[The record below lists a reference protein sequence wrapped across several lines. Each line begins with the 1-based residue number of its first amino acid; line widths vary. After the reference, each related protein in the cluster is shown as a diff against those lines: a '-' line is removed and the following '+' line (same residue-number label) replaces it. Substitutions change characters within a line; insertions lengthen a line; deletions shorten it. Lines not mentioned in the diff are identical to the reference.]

1 MTDGVSGVESR
12 VPAED
17 VSPSGNNTIDGLVY
31 GRRWVSD
38 TNSDTTTLSF
48 SFPNANSLYS
58 TDPDLGYGTSGNEP
72 HTGLAGLSASAQNLF
87 LAGLENLSSFT
98 KLAFTQVEDS
108 GSSAGTIRV
117 AFTGIEDEDSVAW
130 AYLPGNYQAAGDI
143 WVLSKNHSED
153 DIDFGQTLIHELGH
167 ALGLK
172 HPFEEENGFPALA
185 SEFDGVDY
193 TVMSYNISARFPTA
207 TYADLWPQTYMY
219 ADILALQYMY
229 GVDTVTTAGTD
240 TYVYD
245 QEDRHYLTIWDYGGN
260 DTFGVTGG
268 TRAVKLDL
276 TPGSWSNVGT
286 TIEYSD
292 DVQLFTDTD
301 TVYITPDTI
310 IENAYGAGGDD
321 TLQGNDVANRLT
333 GNDGNDKIMG
343 GDGADRLLG
352 NTGNDSLFGGEGGDT
367 LSGGTGDDVAVAGN
381 GNDKLFAGASDAG
394 ADIMAGGAGND
405 VIAGGA
411 GNDLLV
417 GGGLDDGTT
426 LQLLTTNEDSAD
438 DGNDTLFGGAG
449 ADTLLGGGWD
459 DSVNDNGQYDD
470 GEAVTSSTGT
480 DAIWA
485 GSGNDKIVA
494 AAGNDVLGGGVGD
507 DTIDGGGGDDLF
519 YGGKDAGDT
528 GTNDVLNGGDGA
540 DTIFGGAGN
549 DSVNGGAGDDDL
561 FGGGGDDTVN
571 GDAGNDTLWGGGGD
585 DEFTG
590 GAGNDVFVFATGA
603 GDDRVSDFDLTD
615 DTLRLVNTTT
625 DFTSVSDVENA
636 ATAQNGGILID
647 LGGGDSLFLA
657 GLSISNIASVNL
669 VLD

>member
-17 VSPSGNNTIDGLVY
+17 VSPSGNNAIDGIVY

-48 SFPNANSLYS
+48 SFPDENSLYS
-58 TDPDLGYGTSGNEP
+58 TDPDLGYGTSGEEP

-87 LAGLENLSSFT
+87 LAALDNLSSFT
-98 KLAFTQVEDS
+98 KLAFVQVEDS
-108 GSSAGTIRV
+108 GDSAGTIRV

-143 WVLSKNHSED
+143 WVLSQNHGED
-153 DIDFGQTLIHELGH
+153 DVDFGQTLTHELGH

-172 HPFEEENGFPALA
+172 HPFEEENGFEALA
-185 SEFDGVDY
+185 SELDGVDY

-219 ADILALQYMY
+219 ADILALQYIY

-245 QEDRHYLTIWDYGGN
+245 QADRHYLTIWDYGGN
-260 DTFGVTGG
+260 DTFGVSGG

-292 DVQLFTDTD
+292 DVQFFTDSN

-321 TLQGNDVANRLT
+321 TLQGNAVANRLT
-333 GNDGNDKIMG
+333 GNDGDDILMG
-343 GDGADRLLG
+343 EGGADRLLG
-352 NTGNDSLFGGEGGDT
+352 NTGDDFLAGGEGADT
-367 LSGGTGDDVAVAGN
+367 LSGGTGNDVAVAGN
-381 GNDKLFAGASDAG
+381 GNDKLFAGAGDAG
-394 ADIMAGGAGND
+394 DDIMAGGAGND

-417 GGGLDDGTT
+417 GGGLDDGATG
-426 LQLLTTNEDSAD
+426 QLLTTNEDSTD
-438 DGNDTLFGGAG
+438 DGNDVLFGGAG
-449 ADTLLGGGWD
+449 NDTLLGGGWD
-459 DSVNDNGQYDD
+459 DKVNDNGRYDD
-470 GEAVTSSTGT
+470 GEAITSGTGN

-494 AAGNDVLGGGVGD
+494 AAGNDLLGGGVGD
-507 DTIDGGGGDDLF
+507 DTIDGGGGNDLF

-549 DSVNGGAGDDDL
+549 DAISGGAGADDL

-571 GDAGNDTLWGGGGD
+571 GDSGDDTLWGGGGD

-590 GAGNDVFVFATGA
+590 GAGDDIFVFASGA
-603 GDDRVSDFDLTD
+603 GDDRVTDFDLSD

-625 DFTSVSDVENA
+625 DFTSVGDVEDA
-636 ATAQNGGILID
+636 ATPQSGGILID

-657 GLSISNIASVNL
+657 GISIDNIASMNL